1 MSRNRPARE
10 FRRTRWLYQ
19 KDGRDLGPFRPHEI
33 RQLLESGDIA
43 ATTRVRES
51 AQTDWHE
58 VREVKVFVEYLKE
71 LKEQGVVKAKER
83 ELDKQLDRVRSKRRA
98 PLAAGLVVLLLL
110 AAAGGWYGWLRYQEG
125 QTAADAGYTAR
136 LYRNLELPDLAVTD
150 HLQTESEIEWADEQV
165 KVRDA
170 KDHKTRAARKTNG
183 VAKKR
188 APRMVGTSDDL
199 ASEKV
204 AVRDISFGGDDGEAA
219 GRDLM
224 PGEITAVRSRAV
236 PQLVK
241 CATAEAN
248 RVTDFPGT
256 TVSFQ
261 LQTSGKLGAIKAGQN
276 GRRSTAFMACIRGAL
291 GGISIQ
297 PFGGHARTIRVPLQV
312 GR

>member
-1 MSRNRPARE
+1 MPRNGQARE

-43 ATTRVRES
+43 GTTRVRES
-51 AQTDWHE
+51 AQTEWHE
-58 VREVKVFVEYLKE
+58 VREVKVFVEYLQE
-71 LKEQGVVKAKER
+71 IKEQSVVKAKER
-83 ELDKQLDRVRSKRRA
+83 ELDKELDRVRSKRRA

-110 AAAGGWYGWLRYQEG
+110 VAVGVWYGWLRYQDG
-125 QTAADAGYTAR
+125 QTAADAGVTSR
-136 LYRNLELPDLAVTD
+136 LYRNLELPNLAITD
-150 HLQTESEIEWADEQV
+150 HLQTGSEIEWADEQV
-165 KVRDA
+165 KVRNA
-170 KDHKTRAARKTNG
+170 KDHKARAAKKN

-188 APRMVGTSDDL
+188 GPRMVKTSDDL

-224 PGEITAVRSRAV
+224 PGEITSVRSRAV
-236 PQLVK
+236 PRLVK

-248 RVTDFPGT
+248 RVADFPGT
-256 TVSFQ
+256 TVSFK
-261 LQTSGKLGAIKAGQN
+261 LQTSGKLGAVKAGQN
-276 GRRSTAFMACIRGAL
+276 GRRSKSFMACIRGAL

-297 PFGGHARTIRVPLQV
+297 PFGGHARTVRVPLQV